1 MVIGRKAKEGGGQMT
16 QVPLFLSPNFENII
30 VISSIVVKTETI

>member
-1 MVIGRKAKEGGGQMT
+1 MVIGRKAKEGGQMT